1 VINKKQYRPGLCHV
15 SGCFTLITPFNK
27 NQKRLTNS
35 DWRITIWAMKKI
47 RDHEANT
54 KSAEAFAE
62 AKQYIPGGVNSPVRA
77 FGGVGLTP
85 LFIAKAKGAKIYD
98 IDGNDYID
106 YVGSWGPMILGHAQP
121 AVVRAINKAAKKGTS
136 YGAPTVA
143 ETELAERI
151 YNAFA
156 SIEKLRLVSSGTEA
170 VMTAI
175 RLARAYTRK
184 NLIIKM
190 AGCYHGHSDSL
201 LVSAGSGA
209 AEHAVPSSAGIP
221 PAIANL
227 TVVIPYNDI
236 EAVKKCF
243 LVHRGHIAG
252 VLVEPVAA
260 NMGVV
265 PPADGYLEMM
275 RGLCDAE
282 KAVLIFDEVITGF
295 RVSYG
300 GAQELYGVK
309 ADITCLGKIIG
320 GGLPLAAV
328 GGQTQIMDMLAP
340 MGPVYQAG
348 TLSGNPLATA
358 AANMTL
364 DILAKGDCYAK
375 LEAKSQMLAEG
386 LKDAADVAGVPIVI
400 NRVGSIL
407 SCFFTDKPVCD
418 FEDVQS
424 TDIHQF
430 KKFFAGMLNQGI
442 YIAPSAYE
450 AMFVSL
456 AHSKRDIEKTIEAS
470 GAAFKAIQ

>member
-1 VINKKQYRPGLCHV
+1 MGKTKDKPEH
-15 SGCFTLITPFNK
+15 P
-27 NQKRLTNS
+27 
-35 DWRITIWAMKKI
+35 
-47 RDHEANT
+47 
-54 KSAEAFAE
+54 KSAEAFSE
-62 AKQYIPGGVNSPVRA
+62 ARRYLPGGVNSPVRA
-77 FGGVGLTP
+77 FGGVGLRP
-85 LFIAKAKGAKIYD
+85 LFIARAKGAKIYD
-98 IDGNDYID
+98 IDGNAYID
-106 YVGSWGPMILGHAQP
+106 YVGSWGPMILGHAHP

-143 ETELAERI
+143 ETELAKKI
-151 YNAFA
+151 HSAFA

-175 RLARAYTRK
+175 RVARAYSHK
-184 NLIIKM
+184 DLIIKM

-201 LVSAGSGA
+201 LVAAGSGA
-209 AEHAVPSSAGIP
+209 AEHAAPSSAGVP

-227 TVVIPYNDI
+227 TVVIPYNDVD
-236 EAVKKCF
+236 ALKKCF
-243 LVHRGHIAG
+243 LVHRGQIAA

-265 PPADGYLEMM
+265 PPAEGYLELV
-275 RGLCDAE
+275 RALCDAE

-295 RVSYG
+295 RVAYG
-300 GAQELYGVK
+300 GAQELFGVK

-328 GGQTQIMDMLAP
+328 GGQTAILDMLAP
-340 MGPVYQAG
+340 TGPVYQAG
-348 TLSGNPLATA
+348 TLSGNPIATA
-358 AANMTL
+358 AANATL
-364 DILAKGDCYAK
+364 DILAKGDCYGK
-375 LEAKSQMLAEG
+375 LEVKAAMLAEG
-386 LKDAADVAGVPIVI
+386 LKEAAAIAGVPVVI

-407 SCFFTDKPVCD
+407 SCFFTDKPVQN

-430 KKFFAGMLNQGI
+430 KKFFAEMLTQGI

-456 AHSKRDIEKTIEAS
+456 AHSKRDIEKTIEAAK
-470 GAAFKAIQ
+470 AAFKAVD